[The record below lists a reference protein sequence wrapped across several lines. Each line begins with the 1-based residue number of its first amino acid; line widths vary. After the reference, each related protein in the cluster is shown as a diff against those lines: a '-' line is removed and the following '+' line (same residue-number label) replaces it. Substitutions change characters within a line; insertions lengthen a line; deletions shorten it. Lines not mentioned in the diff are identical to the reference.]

1 VGVDGCDPN
10 VTLHQHGMP
19 RRLYVASGRR
29 APDIPGRDTVT
40 ANLRPAARPGAW
52 RILVIGLVAVLAVG
66 IGTAAGAFLLSSRVS
81 GAGDAASYVG
91 ADAPM
96 YFELRLDPS
105 ADQDAALRAFLGRFP
120 PIEGLD
126 LDRLLYDQLGEVID
140 EQLAGQDEV
149 ELSWAADVEPWFDG
163 RIAFAVTDIPIEAMA
178 DPVDPMAMPE
188 LPGML
193 VVIGVTD
200 AAAARAT
207 VDRLADEAAAHDVQ
221 LVESEHRGVAIFSH
235 AEEGAYAVTDDAIL
249 VAPDVAAI
257 VAALDIHADPDA
269 GLAATDQLEAA
280 IDALPADWLAFS
292 AFDFSAIM
300 AASFAE
306 AADGEDAAAV
316 AAMQAFVEHQPMR
329 GAMAV
334 TAQGDRLAIDGVS
347 DAPTGPFAVENADR
361 GLASEVPAD
370 TLYYVESGNIGEA
383 LGAVLEAVKEAAGTE
398 PEAAEQIDMAE
409 AALGA
414 ELPELVAWIDDGA
427 IAVGWDAASPWAGII
442 LVPSD
447 VGAADRR
454 LGQLATFAT
463 LAGLDPNSG
472 VSVTES
478 EIAGEEVTTIR
489 WSDPGGAEALGM
501 PVDGVVIEYTVT
513 DDRAIIGIGDAFVRR
528 VLELDEADSLAADA
542 RYAATIEELG
552 GTSNAG
558 VAWLDLAATR
568 EAVMAAAE
576 PMLESF
582 DPDGEIV
589 ASVEPWL
596 LPLDRFASVTFLD
609 GDVVVQRA
617 ALFVE

>member
-1 VGVDGCDPN
+1 
-10 VTLHQHGMP
+10 M
-19 RRLYVASGRR
+19 
-29 APDIPGRDTVT
+29 T

-66 IGTAAGAFLLSSRVS
+66 IGTAVGAFLLQGRVS
-81 GAGDAASYVG
+81 GAGEAATYVA

-105 ADQDAALRAFLGRFP
+105 ADQDAALRELLGRFP

-126 LDRLLYDQLGEVID
+126 LDRPLYDQLGEVID

-163 RIAFAVTDIPIEAMA
+163 SVAFAVTDIPLEAMA
-178 DPVDPMAMPE
+178 QPSDPMEMPE

-193 VVIGVTD
+193 AVIGVTD

-207 VDRLADEAAAHDVQ
+207 IDRLTEEAAHDVE

-235 AEEGAYAVTDDAIL
+235 ADEGAYAVTDDAIL
-249 VAPDVAAI
+249 FAPDAAAI

-280 IDALPADWLAFS
+280 VDALPADWLAFS
-292 AFDFSAIM
+292 AFDFSGIM
-300 AASFAE
+300 AAGFAD

-316 AAMQAFVEHQPMR
+316 AAMQALIEHQPMR

-334 TAQGDRLAIDGVS
+334 TAQGDRMAIDGVS
-347 DAPTGPFAVENADR
+347 DAPTGPFAAENADR

-370 TLYYVESGNIGEA
+370 ALYYVESGNIGEA
-383 LGAVLEAVKEAAGTE
+383 LGAVLEAVKEAAGTD

-427 IAVGWDAASPWAGII
+427 MAAGWDAASPWAGVI

-447 VGAADRR
+447 IDAADRR

-463 LAGLDPNSG
+463 LAGLDPSSG

-489 WSDPGGAEALGM
+489 WSGPDDVEAFGEPLA
-501 PVDGVVIEYTVT
+501 DGIVIEYTVT

-542 RYAATIEELG
+542 RYAATIDELG

-568 EAVMAAAE
+568 EAVMAAMA
-576 PMLESF
+576 PMMAF
-582 DPDGEIV
+582 VDPDGEF
-589 ASVEPWL
+589 ATSVEPWL
-596 LPLDRFASVTFLD
+596 LPLDRFASVTVLD
-609 GDVVVQRA
+609 GDVLVQRA

>member
-1 VGVDGCDPN
+1 
-10 VTLHQHGMP
+10 M
-19 RRLYVASGRR
+19 
-29 APDIPGRDTVT
+29 T

-52 RILVIGLVAVLAVG
+52 RILVIGLVATLAIG
-66 IGTAAGAFLLSSRVS
+66 IGIAAGAFLLNSRAS
-81 GAGDAASYVG
+81 GAGQAATYVA

-105 ADQDAALRAFLGRFP
+105 AAQDAALRELLGRFP

-126 LDRLLYDQLGEVID
+126 LDRPLYDQLGEVID
-140 EQLAGQDEV
+140 ERLVGQDDV
-149 ELSWAADVEPWFDG
+149 ELSWVADVEPWFDG

-178 DPVDPMAMPE
+178 EPDDPMAMPE

-200 AAAARAT
+200 AEAARTT
-207 VDRLADEAAAHDVQ
+207 VDRLADEAAAHDVE

-249 VAPDVAAI
+249 FAPDAAAI
-257 VAALDIHADPDA
+257 IAALDIHADPGA

-292 AFDFSAIM
+292 AFDFSGIM
-300 AASFAE
+300 AAGFAE

-316 AAMQAFVEHQPMR
+316 AAVQALLEHQPMR

-334 TAQGDRLAIDGVS
+334 TAQGDRMAIGGVS

-361 GLASEVPAD
+361 GLAAEVPAD
-370 TLYYVESGNIGEA
+370 ALYYVEGGNIGEA
-383 LGAVLEAVKEAAGTE
+383 LGAVLEAVKEAAGTD
-398 PEAAEQIDMAE
+398 PEVAEQIDTAE

-427 IAVGWDAASPWAGII
+427 IAAGWDAASPWAGII

-463 LAGLDPNSG
+463 LAGLDPSSG

-489 WSDPGGAEALGM
+489 WSGPDEVEAFGQPM
-501 PVDGVVIEYTVT
+501 ADGIVIEYTVT

-528 VLELDEADSLAADA
+528 VLELEDADSLAADM
-542 RYAATIEELG
+542 RYAATIGELG
-552 GTSNAG
+552 GRSNAG

-568 EAVMAAAE
+568 EAVMAALE
-576 PMLESF
+576 PMMAF
-582 DPDGEIV
+582 VDPDGEFA

-596 LPLDRFASVTFLD
+596 QPLDRFASVTVLD
-609 GDVVVQRA
+609 GDVLVQRA

>member
-1 VGVDGCDPN
+1 
-10 VTLHQHGMP
+10 
-19 RRLYVASGRR
+19 
-29 APDIPGRDTVT
+29 VT

-52 RILVIGLVAVLAVG
+52 RILVIGLVAVLAAG
-66 IGTAAGAFLLSSRVS
+66 IGAAAGAFLLNGRVS
-81 GAGDAASYVG
+81 GAGDAASYVA

-105 ADQDAALRAFLGRFP
+105 ADQDAGLRTFLGRFP
-120 PIEGLD
+120 SIDGLD
-126 LDRLLYDQLGEVID
+126 LDRPLYDQLGEVID

-149 ELSWAADVEPWFDG
+149 DLSWAADVEPWFDG
-163 RIAFAVTDIPIEAMA
+163 SVAFAVTDIPIEAMA
-178 DPVDPMAMPE
+178 EPVDPMAMPE

-193 VVIGVTD
+193 VIVGVTD

-207 VDRLADEAAAHDVQ
+207 IDRLIDEGARDVE

-235 AEEGAYAVTDDAIL
+235 GEEGAYAVTDDAIL
-249 VAPDVAAI
+249 LAPDAAAI
-257 VAALDIHADPDA
+257 TAALDVHADPDA
-269 GLAATDQLEAA
+269 GLAATAQLEAA
-280 IDALPADWLAFS
+280 IASLPADWLAFS
-292 AFDFSAIM
+292 AFDFSGIM
-300 AASFAE
+300 AAGFAE

-316 AAMQAFVEHQPMR
+316 AAMQALLEHQPMR

-361 GLASEVPAD
+361 GLAAEVPAAS
-370 TLYYVESGNIGEA
+370 LYYVESGNIGAA
-383 LGAVLEAVKEAAGTE
+383 LGAVLEAVKEAAGTD
-398 PEAAEQIDMAE
+398 PDAAEQIDMAE

-427 IAVGWDAASPWAGII
+427 IAAGWDATAPWAGII

-447 VGAADRR
+447 MDAAERR

-478 EIAGEEVTTIR
+478 EIAGEEVTTIS
-489 WSDPGGAEALGM
+489 WSGPEEVEAFGDPMAG
-501 PVDGVVIEYTVT
+501 GVVIQYTVT
-513 DDRAIIGIGDAFVRR
+513 DDRAIIGIGDAFVRV
-528 VLELDEADSLAADA
+528 VLELDEADSLAADE
-542 RYAATIEELG
+542 RYTATIDELG
-552 GTSNAG
+552 GASNAG

-568 EAVMAAAE
+568 EAVMAAIA
-576 PMLESF
+576 PMIASF
-582 DPDGEIV
+582 DPDGEML
-589 ASVEPWL
+589 AAVEPWV
-596 LPLDRFASVTFLD
+596 LPLDRFASVTVLD

>member
-1 VGVDGCDPN
+1 
-10 VTLHQHGMP
+10 M
-19 RRLYVASGRR
+19 
-29 APDIPGRDTVT
+29 T

-52 RILVIGLVAVLAVG
+52 RILVVGLVAVLAVG
-66 IGTAAGAFLLSSRVS
+66 IGTAAGAFLLNSRVS
-81 GAGDAASYVG
+81 GAGEAATYVA

-96 YFELRLDPS
+96 YVELRLDPS
-105 ADQDAALRAFLGRFP
+105 ADQDAALRDFLGRFP

-126 LDRLLYDQLGEVID
+126 LERPLFDQLGEVID

-163 RIAFAVTDIPIEAMA
+163 SVAFAVTDIPIEAMTESA
-178 DPVDPMAMPE
+178 DPTSMPE

-193 VVIGVTD
+193 VVVGVTD
-200 AAAARAT
+200 AAAASAT
-207 VDRLADEAAAHDVQ
+207 IDRLAGEASGNGVE
-221 LVESEHRGVAIFSH
+221 LVESAHLGVAIFSH
-235 AEEGAYAVTDDAIL
+235 AEEGAYAVTDDAL
-249 VAPDVAAI
+249 LFAPDAAAI
-257 VAALDIHADPDA
+257 VAALDVHADPDA

-292 AFDFSAIM
+292 AFDFSGII
-300 AASFAE
+300 AAGFAD

-316 AAMQAFVEHQPMR
+316 AAVQALVEHQPMR

-334 TAQGDRLAIDGVS
+334 TARGDRMAIDGVS
-347 DAPTGPFAVENADR
+347 DAPTGPFAVENTDR

-370 TLYYVESGNIGEA
+370 ALYYVESGNIGEA
-383 LGAVLEAVKEAAGTE
+383 LGAVLEAVKEAAGTDA
-398 PEAAEQIDMAE
+398 EAAEQIAMAE

-414 ELPELVAWIDDGA
+414 ELPELVAWINEGA
-427 IAVGWDAASPWAGII
+427 IAAGWDAASPWAGVV

-447 VGAADRR
+447 VDAADRR

-463 LAGLDPNSG
+463 LAGLDPTSG
-472 VSVTES
+472 VSVTEA

-489 WSDPGGAEALGM
+489 WSGPEDLEAFGQPM
-501 PVDGVVIEYTVT
+501 ADGIVIEYTVT
-513 DDRAIIGIGDAFVRR
+513 EDRAIIGIGDAFVRR
-528 VLELDEADSLAADA
+528 VLELDEADSLASEA

-552 GTSNAG
+552 GETNAG

-568 EAVMAAAE
+568 EAVTAAMAS
-576 PMLESF
+576 MMGLM
-582 DPDGEIV
+582 DPDGEFA

-596 LPLDRFASVTFLD
+596 LPLDRFASVTVLD
-609 GDVVVQRA
+609 GDVLVQRA

>member
-1 VGVDGCDPN
+1 
-10 VTLHQHGMP
+10 M
-19 RRLYVASGRR
+19 
-29 APDIPGRDTVT
+29 T

-66 IGTAAGAFLLSSRVS
+66 IGTAAGAFLLQGRVS
-81 GAGDAASYVG
+81 GAGEAATYVA

-105 ADQDAALRAFLGRFP
+105 ADQDVALRELLGRFP

-126 LDRLLYDQLGEVID
+126 LDRPLYDQLGEVID

-149 ELSWAADVEPWFDG
+149 ELTWAADVEPWFDG
-163 RIAFAVTDIPIEAMA
+163 SVAFAVTTLPLEAMA
-178 DPVDPMAMPE
+178 EPADPMATAE

-207 VDRLADEAAAHDVQ
+207 IDRLTAEAAPDVE
-221 LVESEHRGVAIFSH
+221 LVESQHRGVAIFSH
-235 AEEGAYAVTDDAIL
+235 GEEGAYAVTDDAIL
-249 VAPDVAAI
+249 FAPDVAAI
-257 VAALDIHADPDA
+257 TAALDVHADPDA

-292 AFDFSAIM
+292 AFDFSGIM
-300 AASFAE
+300 AVGFAE

-316 AAMQAFVEHQPMR
+316 AAMQALIEHQPMR

-334 TAQGDRLAIDGVS
+334 TAQGDRMAIDGVS
-347 DAPTGPFAVENADR
+347 DAPTGPFAAENADR
-361 GLASEVPAD
+361 RLASEVPAD
-370 TLYYVESGNIGEA
+370 ALYYVESGNIGAA
-383 LGAVLEAVKEAAGTE
+383 LGAVLEAVKEAAGTD
-398 PEAAEQIDMAE
+398 PEVAEQIETAE

-427 IAVGWDAASPWAGII
+427 MAAGWDAASPWAGII

-447 VGAADRR
+447 VDAADRR

-463 LAGLDPNSG
+463 LAGLDPSSG

-489 WSDPGGAEALGM
+489 WSGPEDVEAFGDSLPGGI
-501 PVDGVVIEYTVT
+501 VIEYTVT

-552 GTSNAG
+552 GMSNAG

-568 EAVMAAAE
+568 EAVMAAVA
-576 PMLESF
+576 PMMAF
-582 DPDGEIV
+582 MDADGEFA

-596 LPLDRFASVTFLD
+596 LPLDRFASVTVLD
-609 GDVVVQRA
+609 GDVLVQRA
-617 ALFVE
+617 ALFIE

>member
-1 VGVDGCDPN
+1 
-10 VTLHQHGMP
+10 M
-19 RRLYVASGRR
+19 
-29 APDIPGRDTVT
+29 T

-52 RILVIGLVAVLAVG
+52 RTLVIGLVAVLAVG
-66 IGTAAGAFLLSSRVS
+66 IGTAAGAFLLNGRVS
-81 GAGDAASYVG
+81 GAGDAATYVA

-96 YFELRLDPS
+96 YVELRLDPS
-105 ADQDAALRAFLGRFP
+105 TGQDAALRELLGRFP
-120 PIEGLD
+120 PIEGID
-126 LDRLLYDQLGEVID
+126 LDRPLYDQLGEMID

-149 ELSWAADVEPWFDG
+149 ELSWADDVEPWFDG
-163 RIAFAVTDIPIEAMA
+163 RVAFAVTDIPIEAMA
-178 DPVDPMAMPE
+178 EPADPMAMPE

-207 VDRLADEAAAHDVQ
+207 IDRLTEEATHDVE
-221 LVESEHRGVAIFSH
+221 LVESEHRGTAIFAH
-235 AEEGAYAVTDDAIL
+235 ADEGAYAVTDDAIL
-249 VAPDVAAI
+249 FAPDAAAI
-257 VAALDIHADPDA
+257 MAALDTHADPDA

-280 IDALPADWLAFS
+280 MDALPADWLAFS
-292 AFDFSAIM
+292 AFDFSDVM

-306 AADGEDAAAV
+306 AADGDDAAAV
-316 AAMQAFVEHQPMR
+316 AAMRALMEHQPMR

-334 TAQGDRLAIDGVS
+334 TAQGDRMAIDGVS
-347 DAPTGPFAVENADR
+347 DAPSGPFATGNADR
-361 GLASEVPAD
+361 GLAAEVPAEA
-370 TLYYVESGNIGEA
+370 LYFVESGNIGEA
-383 LGAVLEAVKEAAGTE
+383 LGAVLEAVKEAAATD
-398 PEAAEQIDMAE
+398 PEAAEQIQMAE

-427 IAVGWDAASPWAGII
+427 IAAGWDAASPWAGIV

-447 VGAADRR
+447 VDAAARR

-463 LAGLDPNSG
+463 LAGLDPDSG
-472 VSVTES
+472 VTVTES

-489 WSDPGGAEALGM
+489 WAGPDDVEAFGEPLSGGI
-501 PVDGVVIEYTVT
+501 VIEYTVT

-528 VLELDEADSLAADA
+528 ALELDAADSLAADA

-558 VAWLDLAATR
+558 VVWLDLAATR
-568 EAVMAAAE
+568 EAVMAAVA
-576 PMLESF
+576 PMMAF
-582 DPDGEIV
+582 VDPDGEFA

-596 LPLDRFASVTFLD
+596 LPLDRFASVTILD
-609 GDVVVQRA
+609 GDVLVQRA

>member
-1 VGVDGCDPN
+1 
-10 VTLHQHGMP
+10 
-19 RRLYVASGRR
+19 
-29 APDIPGRDTVT
+29 VT

-66 IGTAAGAFLLSSRVS
+66 IGTAAGAFLLNSRVS
-81 GAGDAASYVG
+81 GAGEAATYVA
-91 ADAPM
+91 ADAPI

-105 ADQDAALRAFLGRFP
+105 ADQDAAVRELLARFP
-120 PIEGLD
+120 PIEALD
-126 LDRLLYDQLGEVID
+126 LDRPLYDQLGEVID
-140 EQLAGQDEV
+140 EQLAGQDEL

-163 RIAFAVTDIPIEAMA
+163 SLAFAVTDISLEAMA
-178 DPVDPMAMPE
+178 ETDDPVAMRE

-193 VVIGVTD
+193 AVIGVTD
-200 AAAARAT
+200 ADAARAT
-207 VDRLADEAAAHDVQ
+207 VDRLADEAAAHDVE
-221 LVESEHRGVAIFSH
+221 LVESEHRGVTIFSH

-249 VAPDVAAI
+249 FAPDAAAV
-257 VAALDIHADPDA
+257 VAALDIHDDPGA
-269 GLAATDQLEAA
+269 GLATTDQLEAA

-292 AFDFSAIM
+292 AFDFSGMM
-300 AASFAE
+300 AAGFAD

-316 AAMQAFVEHQPMR
+316 AAMQALIEHQPMR

-334 TAQGDRLAIDGVS
+334 TAQGDRMAIDGVS

-383 LGAVLEAVKEAAGTE
+383 LGAVLEAVKGAAATD
-398 PEAAEQIDMAE
+398 PETAEQIMMAE

-414 ELPELVAWIDDGA
+414 ELPALVAWIDDGA
-427 IAVGWDAASPWAGII
+427 IAAGWDAASPWAGIV

-447 VGAADRR
+447 VDAADRR

-463 LAGLDPNSG
+463 LAGLDPSSG

-489 WSDPGGAEALGM
+489 WAGPDDLEAFGEPLSGI
-501 PVDGVVIEYTVT
+501 VIEYTVT

-528 VLELDEADSLAADA
+528 VLELDAADSLATDA

-552 GTSNAG
+552 GTSNAS

-568 EAVMAAAE
+568 EAVMAAVA
-576 PMLESF
+576 PMMASI
-582 DPDGEIV
+582 DPDGEFA

-596 LPLDRFASVTFLD
+596 LPLDRFASVTVLD
-609 GDVVVQRA
+609 GDVLVQRA
-617 ALFVE
+617 ALFIE